1 MAELAL
7 GSTIADCELE
17 EIIGRGGM
25 GVVYKARQI
34 SLDRVVALK
43 AIAPELSGDEEFRER
58 FKRES
63 RIAASIEH
71 PNVIP
76 VYQAGE
82 SDGLLYLTMRY
93 VEGIDLRTLIDDE
106 GPLEPSRAARVVAQ
120 VAAALAA
127 AHGRGLVHRDVK
139 PGNVLIDRPAELEHI
154 YLTDFGIARHL
165 ASTKALTKTGA
176 VVGTMDYLAPE
187 QVQGLGADARS
198 DVYSLGCVLFE
209 TLTGRVPFPR
219 DNEAAK
225 MFAHMSAPVP
235 STTEVRPEVPGPLDK
250 MAVMAM
256 AKEPEQRFQSA
267 TEFAEG
273 LLAHAGTGRAPPL
286 PPPAHP
292 GPVAPIVDVPAGEA
306 ATGPP
311 PTEAAAPPTEAAVP
325 PTEAAVPPTE
335 AAVPPTEAAVPPT
348 RRAAPP
354 AEAAPPGA
362 PAAEPSGAEVGA
374 TRAAAPPK
382 PARRRRVPVVVGGVA
397 AAAVVAAVAVIALSG
412 GGETS
417 DQGAEPADGGQPLA
431 PRALASVQLGR
442 GNDGVAAGGGSVYV
456 TDRFEAAM
464 RRLNPSS
471 RRVVGTIRVGKN
483 PDSVAIGEGS
493 VWVTNTDDNTISRVD
508 PATSKQ
514 TAVASVGAGPEGLAV
529 GGGAVWSANTAG
541 NSVTRIDPTSNRAVD
556 LRAGRKPIQIAVA
569 EGTAWVTAEA
579 DGTVVPL
586 KASNGARDGDPIPV
600 GGAPRGIAFASGAV
614 WVAASK
620 AAEVVVVDTSSR
632 RVIARIPVGDNPR
645 EVRAGLGAVWVTVA
659 GAGEVVAIDPSSRKV
674 AARVPINGEP
684 FGLAVGEGRVWASN
698 LDGGLLT
705 PIDPQGG

>member
-17 EIIGRGGM
+17 EIVGRGGI
-25 GVVYKARQI
+25 GVVYQARQV

-43 AIAPELSGDEEFRER
+43 AIAPELSGDQEFRER

-93 VEGIDLRTLIDDE
+93 VEGIDLRTLIDEE
-106 GPLEPSRAARVVAQ
+106 GPLEPGRAARVVAQ

-235 STTEVRPEVPGPLDK
+235 STTEVRPEVPGPLDEL
-250 MAVMAM
+250 AVTAM
-256 AKEPEQRFQSA
+256 AKEPEARFQSA

-273 LLAHAGTGRAPPL
+273 LLRHAGAGPTPPL
-286 PPPAHP
+286 PPPAQP
-292 GPVAPIVDVPAGEA
+292 GPVEPIVEVPAGET

-311 PTEAAAPPTEAAVP
+311 PTEVAAPPTEVGAP
-325 PTEAAVPPTE
+325 PT
-335 AAVPPTEAAVPPT
+335 
-348 RRAAPP
+348 
-354 AEAAPPGA
+354 
-362 PAAEPSGAEVGA
+362 
-374 TRAAAPPK
+374 
-382 PARRRRVPVVVGGVA
+382 
-397 AAAVVAAVAVIALSG
+397 
-412 GGETS
+412 
-417 DQGAEPADGGQPLA
+417 QH
-431 PRALASVQLGR
+431 
-442 GNDGVAAGGGSVYV
+442 
-456 TDRFEAAM
+456 
-464 RRLNPSS
+464 
-471 RRVVGTIRVGKN
+471 
-483 PDSVAIGEGS
+483 
-493 VWVTNTDDNTISRVD
+493 
-508 PATSKQ
+508 
-514 TAVASVGAGPEGLAV
+514 
-529 GGGAVWSANTAG
+529 
-541 NSVTRIDPTSNRAVD
+541 
-556 LRAGRKPIQIAVA
+556 
-569 EGTAWVTAEA
+569 
-579 DGTVVPL
+579 
-586 KASNGARDGDPIPV
+586 
-600 GGAPRGIAFASGAV
+600 
-614 WVAASK
+614 
-620 AAEVVVVDTSSR
+620 
-632 RVIARIPVGDNPR
+632 
-645 EVRAGLGAVWVTVA
+645 
-659 GAGEVVAIDPSSRKV
+659 
-674 AARVPINGEP
+674 
-684 FGLAVGEGRVWASN
+684 
-698 LDGGLLT
+698 
-705 PIDPQGG
+705 